1 MYIDENRFIPKKT
14 LGDNSKK
21 IVPLSAVT
29 RLSVGRFK
37 WIFLI

>member
-21 IVPLSAVT
+21 LFLYQLSPD
-29 RLSVGRFK
+29 SVWDVLNGSF
-37 WIFLI
+37 